1 MRSGRLQEGRQ
12 YPRRVASISSVL
24 GLSSLSPERR
34 DWLRRGVAT
43 LILLGAVVAFVS
55 EERAAGG
62 DADVQRLGVLD
73 GVTSPGVGQAAP
85 NFVLEEHGTG
95 RLVRLSD
102 YRGRTV
108 VLNFWATWCPPC
120 VAEMP
125 ELQSLQA
132 KHEASGDLVVIA
144 VDVEE
149 PPAAV
154 EEFKQQLA
162 LTMTILGDRTGDV
175 RRYYG
180 LPGLPGTFFID
191 RDGVIRAKALGPI
204 MGKPLADGLASVGG
218 G

>member
-1 MRSGRLQEGRQ
+1 MGFS
-12 YPRRVASISSVL
+12 SIS
-24 GLSSLSPERR
+24 PARR
-34 DWLRRGVAT
+34 NWLRRGVAA
-43 LILLGAVVAFVS
+43 LVLGAAVAAFVS
-55 EERAAGG
+55 QERTAGV
-62 DADVQRLGVLD
+62 DATAQRLGILD
-73 GVTSPGVGQAAP
+73 GVSSPAVGQGAP
-85 NFVLEEHGTG
+85 DFVLQEHGTG

-102 YRGRTV
+102 YRGKIM

-120 VAEMP
+120 IAEMP
-125 ELQSLQA
+125 EL
-132 KHEASGDLVVIA
+132 EALHASRAATGDLVVLA

-154 EEFKQQLA
+154 EEFKQQRA
-162 LTMTILGDRTGDV
+162 LTMPILSDRTGDV

-191 RDGVIRAKALGPI
+191 RDGIIRAKALGPV

>member
-1 MRSGRLQEGRQ
+1 MASLRSL
-12 YPRRVASISSVL
+12 VS
-24 GLSSLSPERR
+24 LSSLSSARR
-34 DWLRRGVAT
+34 DWLRRGFAFLVLVA
-43 LILLGAVVAFVS
+43 AVAAFIS
-55 EERAAGG
+55 QERGG
-62 DADVQRLGVLD
+62 GIDSTAQRLGVL
-73 GVTSPGVGQAAP
+73 GGATSVETGRAAP
-85 NFVLEEHGTG
+85 DFVLQEHGTG

-102 YRGRTV
+102 YRGKAV

-125 ELQSLQA
+125 ELQSLHA
-132 KHEASGDLVVIA
+132 KHEAAGDLVVLA

-154 EEFKQQLA
+154 EEFKQQRA
-162 LTMTILGDRTGDV
+162 LTLPILSDRTGEV

-191 RDGVIRAKALGPI
+191 RDGVIRGKALGPV